1 MPKRY
6 HLRCSLYVSSIIED
20 LKREISECGTIDVL
34 IKEIERIT
42 SQEEQEHLLIEKNK
56 SMQIIIAELRKAIA
70 DKKTANEKEEE
81 RLTKKLILTR
91 VNSQVGTYTNTRNS
105 DIKFYLIIFKIIKLY
120 LIIACI

>member
-42 SQEEQEHLLIEKNK
+42 SQEEQEHLLIEENK

-91 VNSQVGTYTNTRNS
+91 VNSQVGTYTNILNS

>member
-6 HLRCSLYVSSIIED
+6 HLHCSLYVSSIIED

-42 SQEEQEHLLIEKNK
+42 SQEEQEHLLIEENK
-56 SMQIIIAELRKAIA
+56 SMQIIVAELRKAIA

-91 VNSQVGTYTNTRNS
+91 VNSQVGMYTNIRNS

>member
-1 MPKRY
+1 
-6 HLRCSLYVSSIIED
+6 VSSIIED

-42 SQEEQEHLLIEKNK
+42 SQEEQEHLLIEENK

-91 VNSQVGTYTNTRNS
+91 VNSQVGTYTNIRNS